1 MDALHYF
8 GVTIGIAF
16 ALHVAVKLLGGV
28 RGERAL
34 FRLADRTATGA
45 AESRVVAQLGTGRPA
60 REAGFETRRHRAS
73 WGVKALA
80 TVIAPLLFYV
90 VNIMLI
96 DAQGRDVDAAMAQWL
111 GLGALAMLVWYL
123 AWVWTYSVEIG
134 RDTARVPTLAF
145 VRRSLPL
152 DGLVAVEDTDPHFL
166 RLRFRDGRRAQVL
179 RYLAGRDE
187 LEETLAA
194 RVSENEGRAG
204 GECRNYPRSRRS
216 AAGSSPF

>member
-1 MDALHYF
+1 MDGLYYF
-8 GVTIGIAF
+8 GMTVGLAF
-16 ALHVAVKLLGGV
+16 ALHVAVRLLWGV
-28 RGERAL
+28 RGEKAL
-34 FRLADRTATGA
+34 FRHADRMSTGA
-45 AESRVVAQLGTGRPA
+45 AEARVVAALGTGRPA

-90 VNIMLI
+90 VNTMLI
-96 DAQGRDVDAAMAQWL
+96 DARGRDVDAATAQWL
-111 GLGALAMLVWYL
+111 GLGALALLLWYL

-134 RDTARVPTLAF
+134 RDTALVPTLAF

-152 DGLVAVEDTDPHFL
+152 DGLVAVEDPDPHFL

-194 RVSENEGRAG
+194 RVSENEGREG

-216 AAGSSPF
+216 AVGSSPF

>member
-8 GVTIGIAF
+8 GVTVGIAY
-16 ALHVAVKLLGGV
+16 AVHVAVKLLGGV

-34 FRLADRTATGA
+34 FRLAERAATGA
-45 AESRVVAQLGTGRPA
+45 AESRVVAQLGTAQPA
-60 REAGFETRRHRAS
+60 RAAGFETRRHRAS

-80 TVIAPLLFYV
+80 AVIAPLLFYV
-90 VNIMLI
+90 ANTMLL
-96 DAQGRDVDAAMAQWL
+96 DARGRDMAEATAQWL
-111 GLGALAMLVWYL
+111 GVGALALLVWYL

-134 RDTARVPTLAF
+134 RDTARVPTLAL

-152 DGLVAVEDTDPHFL
+152 DGLVAVEDADPHFL

-179 RYLAGRDE
+179 RYLTGRAE
-187 LEETLAA
+187 LQAALAA
-194 RVSENEGRAG
+194 RVARNEGQAG

-216 AAGSSPF
+216 GVGSSPP